1 MLYSTG
7 PETLLTI
14 FKLINALAYYGAATM
29 QSFMSPASDAESYL
43 TAVTQKRNKNLFFYF
58 GEIFFWPQ
66 KVFFFPELGSE
77 YFMSLSYKYFYGG
90 N

>member
-7 PETLLTI
+7 PEILFTD
-14 FKLINALAYYGAATM
+14 FKRINALAYYGVATLK
-29 QSFMSPASDAESYL
+29 SFMSPASDAESYL

-66 KVFFFPELGSE
+66 KVFFPRNLEANS
-77 YFMSLSYKYFYGG
+77 S
-90 N
+90 